1 MKKFFSGLKT
11 DPVNTL
17 ADWQDSRWPWGIIAF
32 AMYSKLP
39 MPRVDW
45 EKKALSWALCW
56 FPLVGLFIGAVLW
69 LWLVLAQ
76 WLGFGAIFTA
86 AFALLLPIAL
96 SGGIHL
102 DGFCDTCDALS
113 SHQSREKKLEILK
126 DSHTGAFAIICCG
139 LYLLVFFAAWCQVEA
154 AGRTALVL
162 GLGPVLSR
170 SLSGLFAVTLP
181 RLVVGQM
188 LGDYRKYHSD
198 GLRRVTLLD
207 DGVETTLVKY
217 DSTVFN
223 AYSEFQR
230 VEEDDKGWYLIR
242 PDRRLIIPKGTTLQG
257 DPAKVRAFLEE
268 RLAVC
273 REAQEGNE
281 EAPEEE

>member
-1 MKKFFSGLKT
+1 MKS
-11 DPVNTL
+11 V
-17 ADWQDSRWPWGIIAF
+17 IIAF

-45 EKKALSWALCW
+45 EQKSLSWALCW
-56 FPLVGLFIGAVLW
+56 FPLVGLFIGAALW
-69 LWLVLAQ
+69 LWLALAH
-76 WLGFGAIFTA
+76 WLGFGDIFTA

-170 SLSGLFAVTLP
+170 SLSGLFAVTQPNARGTGLLATFTGP
-181 RLVVGQM
+181 MDAAKARVV
-188 LGDYRKYHSD
+188 
-198 GLRRVTLLD
+198 
-207 DGVETTLVKY
+207 
-217 DSTVFN
+217 
-223 AYSEFQR
+223 
-230 VEEDDKGWYLIR
+230 
-242 PDRRLIIPKGTTLQG
+242 
-257 DPAKVRAFLEE
+257 
-268 RLAVC
+268 LAVWAIAAAAAMVFLSPWTGVGVLAGAALAC
-273 REAQEGNE
+273 VYYVATAKRQFGGVTGDLAGFFLQLCELGMVLGAVVAQRMEVLV
-281 EAPEEE
+281 

>member
-1 MKKFFSGLKT
+1 MKS
-11 DPVNTL
+11 V
-17 ADWQDSRWPWGIIAF
+17 IIAF

-45 EKKALSWALCW
+45 EQKSLSWALCW
-56 FPLVGLFIGAVLW
+56 FPLVGLFIGAALW
-69 LWLVLAQ
+69 LWLALAR
-76 WLGFGAIFTA
+76 WLGFGDIFTA

-181 RLVVGQM
+181 NARGTGLLATFTGPMDAARARVVLAAWAALAAVAMVLLSPWTGAGALAGAALVCVYYVATVKRQFGGVTGDLAGFFLQLCE
-188 LGDYRKYHSD
+188 LGMVLGAIAAQRME
-198 GLRRVTLLD
+198 V
-207 DGVETTLVKY
+207 LV
-217 DSTVFN
+217 
-223 AYSEFQR
+223 
-230 VEEDDKGWYLIR
+230 
-242 PDRRLIIPKGTTLQG
+242 
-257 DPAKVRAFLEE
+257 
-268 RLAVC
+268 
-273 REAQEGNE
+273 
-281 EAPEEE
+281 

>member
-1 MKKFFSGLKT
+1 MKS
-11 DPVNTL
+11 V
-17 ADWQDSRWPWGIIAF
+17 IIAF

-69 LWLVLAQ
+69 LWLALAR
-76 WLGFGAIFTA
+76 WLGFGDIFTA

-139 LYLLVFFAAWCQVEA
+139 LYLLVFFACWSEVAA
-154 AGRTALVL
+154 AGRAALVL
-162 GLGPVLSR
+162 ALGPVLSR

-181 RLVVGQM
+181 NARGTGLLATFTDTMDTAKARGVMVIWVVACVAAMLWLDLWTGGAALLGAGLACLYYRVMSQRQFGGVTGDLAGFFLQICELAMVLMVAVVQKIEVLV
-188 LGDYRKYHSD
+188 
-198 GLRRVTLLD
+198 
-207 DGVETTLVKY
+207 
-217 DSTVFN
+217 
-223 AYSEFQR
+223 
-230 VEEDDKGWYLIR
+230 
-242 PDRRLIIPKGTTLQG
+242 
-257 DPAKVRAFLEE
+257 
-268 RLAVC
+268 
-273 REAQEGNE
+273 
-281 EAPEEE
+281 